1 MHPTVLIQSDP
12 NKPKME
18 KQSDQIYKFNQ
29 HLKGR

>member
-1 MHPTVLIQSDP
+1 MHTVLIQSDP